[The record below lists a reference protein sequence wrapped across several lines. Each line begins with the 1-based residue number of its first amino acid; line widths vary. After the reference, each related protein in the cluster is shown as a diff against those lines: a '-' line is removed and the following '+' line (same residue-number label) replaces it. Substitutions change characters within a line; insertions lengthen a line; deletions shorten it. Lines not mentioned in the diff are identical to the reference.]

1 MKKKILFHLCKAFA
15 FIVASG
21 IFISCNTNNE
31 IGPGA
36 TMFVISGTVTD
47 STSNN
52 PINNIKL
59 VLTKSYPVTSAGTS
73 SIKTDT
79 VFKGFSDALGAYK
92 FQFYT
97 LPPNDMTFKLS
108 ASDVDADKNGIYN
121 DREVAVLIESINW
134 ERKASDVNGGRVT
147 KTQNVKLMAR

>member
-1 MKKKILFHLCKAFA
+1 
-15 FIVASG
+15 
-21 IFISCNTNNE
+21 
-31 IGPGA
+31 
-36 TMFVISGTVTD
+36 MFVISGTVTD
-47 STSNN
+47 SASNN

-79 VFKGFSDALGAYK
+79 VFKGLSDALGAYK
-92 FQFYT
+92 FQFNT
-97 LPPNDMTFKLS
+97 LPPSDMTFKLS

-147 KTQNVKLMAR
+147 KTQNIKLMAR